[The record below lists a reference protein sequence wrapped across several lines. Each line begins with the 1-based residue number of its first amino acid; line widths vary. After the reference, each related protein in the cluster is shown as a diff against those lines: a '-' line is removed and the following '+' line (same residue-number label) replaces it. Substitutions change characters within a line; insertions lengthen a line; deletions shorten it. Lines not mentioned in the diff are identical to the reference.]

1 MPETSRQILITLR
14 SGENFQWYIIP
25 LLAFA
30 IYIYAVEAEKKNWDL
45 ILAALAFWGIDW
57 FNEIWNGVFF
67 HINGY
72 APLWGAPNATALLL
86 LAGLNI
92 EVMLMFSIDGIIWTK
107 FLPSDKNAKILGV
120 NSRFFVAF
128 FASLLSAAIE
138 VLLNRFDVLV
148 WTYSWWDAN
157 SPWLMFLYGYLLPF
171 LFIFWLYDL
180 DNLKKKTKI
189 VGGIWAFDII
199 ALVLFMAL
207 GWI

>member
-1 MPETSRQILITLR
+1 MPETSRQILDILR
-14 SGENFQWYIIP
+14 SGENFQWYVIP
-25 LLAFA
+25 LLAFV
-30 IYIYAVEAEKKNWDL
+30 IYVYAVEVEKKNWSL

-67 HINGY
+67 HFNGY
-72 APLWGAPNATALLL
+72 APLWGTPSGSALVI

-92 EVMLMFSIDGIIWTK
+92 EVMLMFSISGFIWTK
-107 FLPSDKNAKILGV
+107 FLPADKKAKIFGV
-120 NSRFFVAF
+120 NSRWFVAF

-138 VLLNRFDVLV
+138 VLLNQFNVLI
-148 WTYSWWDAN
+148 WEYAWWDAN

-180 DNLKKKTKI
+180 DDMKKKTKI
-189 VGGIWAFDII
+189 VSGIWIFDIM
-199 ALVLFMAL
+199 ALSLFLAL